1 MELFL
6 SLALASFLNGLT
18 GSIHCAAMCGPLAG
32 SLSLKF
38 ANSGKSKNRL
48 LQLSYNL
55 GRFFSYTS
63 IGLALGFLGEV
74 TNLSLSKL
82 LPIQEIAAWIGALAL
97 LFFGIAYLF
106 GKNVNFSPYFGK
118 VVSKFLSPMLK
129 NSEGK
134 PSSNRNIAFLG
145 FGFGLFTGLL
155 PCGILYPVFI
165 ISYAS
170 GSPLVGAMIM
180 AGFFLGTF
188 PALFLVGM
196 GFRSFASKLHPNR
209 MRIVGGVILLLS
221 LFMIFQRFH
230 HIHHSEEG
238 PEVDHS
244 SMHHH

>member
-32 SLSLKF
+32 SLGLKF
-38 ANSGKSKNRL
+38 ANSGKKKNRI
-48 LQLSYNL
+48 LQLSYNS
-55 GRFFSYTS
+55 GRFFSYTT
-63 IGLALGFLGEV
+63 IGLLLGFLGEV

-82 LPIQEIAAWIGALAL
+82 LPMQEFAAWIGAIAL
-97 LFFGIAYLF
+97 LFFGVAYLL
-106 GKNVNFSPYFGK
+106 GKNPNVSPYFGK
-118 VVSKFLSPMLK
+118 AVSRFLSPLLK
-129 NSEGK
+129 NSNAND
-134 PSSNRNIAFLG
+134 SSVRNITFLG

-196 GFRSFASKLHPNR
+196 GFRSFASKLQPNR
-209 MRIVGGVILLLS
+209 MKIVGAFILLLS

-230 HIHHSEEG
+230 HQHSAEHG
-238 PEVDHS
+238 DNPS
-244 SMHHH
+244 SMHEHHH